1 LIEEI
6 KGIYS
11 KFEEVLER
19 EKELTAHTLTLISP
33 TTQTIKSL
41 PDYFTHSLKK
51 QEGKTENQNQNV

>member
-19 EKELTAHTLTLISP
+19 EKELIAHTLTLISNYN
-33 TTQTIKSL
+33 S
-41 PDYFTHSLKK
+41 DY
-51 QEGKTENQNQNV
+51 